1 MTEAY
6 APREALARRQLHH
19 SSLITHHLSL
29 FLILLLASF
38 LRFYHLTTSSL
49 WSDEGNTWALL
60 GRSFSQ
66 IAHDAAADIHP
77 PGYYWVLKV
86 WIMVFGTSATGMRSF
101 SAVS

>member
-1 MTEAY
+1 MNEAY
-6 APREALARRQLHH
+6 APREGTERKQGVRGRRQETIF
-19 SSLITHHLSL
+19 SLPLPPC
-29 FLILLLASF
+29 LILLLATF

-86 WIMVFGTSATGMRSF
+86 WTMLFGASA
-101 SAVS
+101 